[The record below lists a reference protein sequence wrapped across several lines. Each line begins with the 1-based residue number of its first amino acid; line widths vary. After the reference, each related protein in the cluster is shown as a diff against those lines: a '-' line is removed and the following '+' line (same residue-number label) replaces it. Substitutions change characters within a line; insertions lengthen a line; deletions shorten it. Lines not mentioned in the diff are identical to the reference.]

1 MGWTDA
7 RLSSN
12 RRRRPTPGNNFR
24 LKLSRCR
31 PIISYVE
38 DNMNDR
44 PDDSRQ
50 ESRTTDVRSI
60 ASRNLR
66 MRLTPERTAEIR
78 LRILERAYD
87 SPQIAAAIAQK
98 LLQRGEL

>member
-12 RRRRPTPGNNFR
+12 RRRRPSPGNNFR
-24 LKLSRCR
+24 LKLSKCR
-31 PIISYVE
+31 PIICYVE
-38 DNMNDR
+38 DNMKDR

-50 ESRTTDVRSI
+50 ENRAADVRFI
-60 ASRNLR
+60 VSRSPR

-87 SPQIAAAIAQK
+87 SPQIAATIAKK
-98 LLQRGEL
+98 LLQKGEL